1 MIVRSSLMKT
11 LHTLK
16 TRHRCVGI
24 KTSFEDE
31 GANFNDIIK
40 LRRLTS
46 DTGIQLSLKVGGA
59 EAKTDIK
66 SSVDICCDSIVG
78 PMIESQ
84 YAFDKY
90 ALSCKKLPTRK
101 GVNIETIT
109 AIQNMDL
116 ILSSQYLDEI
126 DYFVIGRVDL
136 VGSLG
141 KSRDSVDDAENL
153 SMIES
158 TFRKIKQHGK
168 KTYLGGSISSK
179 SKEFIRHL
187 YDQNILDYIETRYII
202 MKLDPTFFDTFDDAI
217 VTSHQFELEWMQH
230 LYTKY
235 SDMSAGFHT
244 RMQMAQAR
252 VNTTFKIDGVT
263 LWYDTT
269 ELESDVLKV
278 CDYTVTFTDGG
289 VTTRSGDFIIS
300 DERFR
305 HMFSTS
311 DNVFYIVATEE
322 NKTIDT
328 VMSIIRALH
337 PGVKRIVIVGGGLV
351 QDVGSFVCSVYNRGK
366 IPWVYFPT
374 TLLSMA
380 DSCIGSKT
388 SLNTSFKNKIGTYCS
403 PESVYI
409 NMKFLDTLDDVQ
421 IRSGKGEILKLCMIG
436 NALDMY
442 NTLDLKSLVKL
453 SLLIKKSVIEVDL
466 HDKHVRKGLNYGHT
480 LGHAI
485 EVVSNYTMPH
495 GLAVVHG
502 MLLMNKIFG
511 YTHSVFEHHC
521 LELIQGTPISEL
533 DCQAVIEQD
542 KKMNTD
548 GTITCIVPSDNGLKF
563 ITSSSQK
570 IQDQLEL
577 IDHL

>member
-1 MIVRSSLMKT
+1 
-11 LHTLK
+11 
-16 TRHRCVGI
+16 
-24 KTSFEDE
+24 
-31 GANFNDIIK
+31 
-40 LRRLTS
+40 
-46 DTGIQLSLKVGGA
+46 VGGA

-90 ALSCKKLPTRK
+90 ALSCKKLPTRR
-101 GVNIETIT
+101 GVNIETVT

-141 KSRDSVDDAENL
+141 KPRDSVDDAENL

-158 TFRKIKQHGK
+158 TFRKIKQRGK

-230 LYTKY
+230 LYAKY
-235 SDMSAGFHT
+235 SDMSSGFHT

-252 VNTTFKIDGVT
+252 VNTTFTIDGVT
-263 LWYDTT
+263 LWYDTSALDT
-269 ELESDVLKV
+269 DVLEV
-278 CDYTVTFTDGG
+278 CDYTVSFTDGD
-289 VTTRSGDFIIS
+289 VTPRSGDFIIS

-305 HMFSTS
+305 HMFGT
-311 DNVFYIVATEE
+311 DNVFYIVALEE

-328 VMSIIRALH
+328 VMSIIRVLH
-337 PGVKRIVIVGGGLV
+337 TGVKRIVIVGGGLV

-409 NMKFLDTLDDVQ
+409 NMKFFFGFK
-421 IRSGKGEILKLCMIG
+421 RS
-436 NALDMY
+436 N
-442 NTLDLKSLVKL
+442 N
-453 SLLIKKSVIEVDL
+453 
-466 HDKHVRKGLNYGHT
+466 
-480 LGHAI
+480 
-485 EVVSNYTMPH
+485 
-495 GLAVVHG
+495 
-502 MLLMNKIFG
+502 NKI
-511 YTHSVFEHHC
+511 
-521 LELIQGTPISEL
+521 II
-533 DCQAVIEQD
+533 I
-542 KKMNTD
+542 
-548 GTITCIVPSDNGLKF
+548 
-563 ITSSSQK
+563 
-570 IQDQLEL
+570 
-577 IDHL
+577 